1 MKENLFYIILALVL
15 ILIILR
21 CEGQFLFSSEED
33 SSEDVDQDE
42 SGEDYMLQAPKFI
55 SNMGSNIW
63 GKIFGKEQNDNKN
76 VYNIQTT
83 TTINPNN
90 YNNRDGRI
98 ISSSA
103 FNKISET
110 LGNIFELDLS
120 NI

>member
-1 MKENLFYIILALVL
+1 MT
-15 ILIILR
+15 LIILR

-33 SSEDVDQDE
+33 SSEDVEQDDD
-42 SGEDYMLQAPKFI
+42 SGEDFVLQTPKFI

-76 VYNIQTT
+76 VYTVQTAT
-83 TTINPNN
+83 TLSPND

-110 LGNIFELDLS
+110 LGNIFNLIFWS
-120 NI
+120 NSIKIF